1 MKFRLTTLM
10 LSIIL
15 AATAAAAQGGA
26 TGSLT
31 GTVRDPNGA
40 GVAGAVVEV
49 TNEGTGE
56 RRNATT
62 NEQGGYT
69 VPSLPVGLYDI
80 TANAA
85 GFAPNTAKGVKVS
98 VSFTTD
104 MDLTVNPA
112 GATESVTVV
121 STDTQT
127 TVNSTDQQLSTLID
141 NKKILD
147 LPLLSRD
154 PNSLILISPGTTTSD
169 SRLGG
174 FVVNG
179 QRERN
184 NNFQV
189 DGVDN
194 NDTEVPGG
202 RFGVATPTIDATQEF
217 RVLTSSYNAEFGR
230 NSGAVINVVTKSG
243 TNEFHGNAYIYY
255 RSDAFSARD
264 FFDISGKPD
273 PLQRRQWGG
282 SIGGPI
288 KKDRIFFFTN
298 YERDIYK
305 LGQQVVRVVPSA
317 LARQGILQTGAENF
331 GTLDIRQGGA
341 NNFSGPILDFV
352 YGAPDGTFSNLGV
365 NPAITDL
372 LNRIYPLGNSPAD
385 APLPGVFDAFR
396 FASTL
401 NFNDSHQVTSRVD
414 TKLTNKHNLAGSFT
428 WSKGNGDVFPE
439 TFPGRNDGGN
449 APFKS
454 FNVGLNLAS
463 VFNSN
468 LINEARLGVNR
479 VVVDFN
485 LPGTGGEPTGAY
497 GEVLSAFGA
506 HGVPQAT
513 QVFGGENGRLIDLTG
528 TGGITALNTLGVD
541 SQFRHA
547 GTMTIGDSLTLIR
560 GNQTW
565 KFGGEGRFIY
575 SNGANNFF
583 RKEFLNFG
591 ITGFGLPLLLNNA
604 GDDFIPVTGL
614 GGSVNDYASFL
625 YGLIVQQQQWQYYN
639 KAATRVDADYLGI
652 RQREFDLFAQ
662 NAWKVRPNLTL
673 NLGLR
678 WEYKGVPYEVNGQL
692 SNLIGAD
699 PSGPTPA
706 GGFLFETVG
715 KNSDNPGQPLY
726 DEDFNNFAPRVG
738 FNYSPDFSTG
748 WLSHLTGG
756 PGNMT
761 IRGGFGIYYDRV
773 FGNIVRNSS
782 TNPPFQNTFNNFA
795 FDILQNVARPTTI
808 GADATIE
815 DGAELSVNLFPLPGN
830 NMFQQHFKTPYTQ
843 TWNFGVQ
850 RQFKGNVLAEA
861 DYVGSHGVSLLR
873 GVDAQAQSVLR
884 VNAIRGTSVA
894 VDPNNPRQNFLNGVL
909 NTAFGGAAAA
919 YLNAS
924 LGHST
929 YNGMQL
935 RLTKRLSNSFIGA
948 GQFQAAYTWS
958 HSIDNAPDPLDA
970 GRGGRS
976 APRDSSGFGGGFGA
990 ERGNSDFDTRHR
1002 FVANFVYDLPFKSS
1016 NGFVNQVVGDW
1027 TVAGI
1032 VTLQSGTPFSIFGS
1046 RDSVGAGLSQRAS
1059 YAAPGQGLTP
1069 TPNETAQARTQVGPS
1084 RALFRQPNAGE
1095 IGNVQRNSFYGD
1107 GYQNTDLSVI
1117 KRFRVR
1123 EGAIFRVQADFFNL
1137 FNNVNLFNPSNA
1149 LFENSIG
1156 QPTFGQS
1163 STAFPARRI
1172 QFAARLEF

>member
-10 LSIIL
+10 LSILL
-15 AATAAAAQGGA
+15 AATAASAQGGA

-69 VPSLPVGLYDI
+69 VPNLPVGLYDI

-85 GFAPNTAKGVKVS
+85 GFATNTAKGVKVS

-104 MDLTVNPA
+104 MDMTVNPA

-127 TVNSTDQQLSTLID
+127 TVNSTDQALSTLID

-264 FFDISGKPD
+264 FFDISGQPD

-288 KKDRIFFFTN
+288 VKDRIFFFTN

-414 TKLTNKHNLAGSFT
+414 TKLTDKHNLAGSFT

-497 GEVLSAFGA
+497 GDVLTAFQS

-625 YGLIVQQQQWQYYN
+625 YGLVVQQQQWQYYN

-706 GGFLFETVG
+706 GGFRFETVG
-715 KNSDNPGQPLY
+715 KNSENPGRSLY
-726 DEDFNNFAPRVG
+726 DEDYNNFAPRVG

-748 WLSHLTGG
+748 WLSKLTGG

-795 FDILQNVARPTTI
+795 FDILQNVPRPTTI
-808 GADATIE
+808 GSDATIE

-830 NMFQQHFKTPYTQ
+830 NMFQQHFKTPYTE

-850 RQFKGNVLAEA
+850 RQFKGNILAEA

-884 VNAIRGTSVA
+884 VNAIRHTNVA
-894 VDPNNPRQNFLNGVL
+894 VAPNNPRQNFLNGVL

-924 LGHST
+924 LGQST

-935 RLTKRLSNSFIGA
+935 RLTKRLSNTFIGA

-1059 YAAPGQGLTP
+1059 YAAPGQGLTA

-1084 RALFRQPNAGE
+1084 RTLFRQPNAGE

-1123 EGAIFRVQADFFNL
+1123 EGVLFRVQADFFNL

-1163 STAFPARRI
+1163 SAAFPARRI